1 MEVLTKLRSLSR
13 SRTTTAIEQVF
24 QRFDVDG
31 SKQLD
36 QFELRQAMK
45 SLGVEVGKQPVALA
59 WRAVCVC

>member
-36 QFELRQAMK
+36 QFELRQAMP
-45 SLGVEVGKQPVALA
+45 GH
-59 WRAVCVC
+59 VCS